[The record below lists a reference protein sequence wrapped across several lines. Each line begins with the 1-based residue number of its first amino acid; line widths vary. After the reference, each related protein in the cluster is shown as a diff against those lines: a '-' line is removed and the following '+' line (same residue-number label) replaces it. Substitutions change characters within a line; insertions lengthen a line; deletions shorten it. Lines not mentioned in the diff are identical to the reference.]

1 MIYTACETNE
11 TNETN
16 EIAAAELDCLNYPQV
31 VLINRNVYKV
41 SVIFYVLL

>member
-1 MIYTACETNE
+1 MIYTACE